1 MLGVIQ
7 LGQVG
12 RHVGRSYIW
21 GRQAAMLVHQSARAG
36 RQLWW
41 SINQPGQVGSYG
53 GPSISQG
60 R

>member
-21 GRQAAMLVHQSARAG
+21 GGKAASWSVN
-36 RQLWW
+36 QL
-41 SINQPGQVGSYG
+41 GQVCWLLNQLG
-53 GPSISQG
+53 
-60 R
+60 

>member
-12 RHVGRSYIW
+12 RHVGWSYIW
-21 GRQAAMLVHQSARAG
+21 VG
-36 RQLWW
+36 RQLCW